1 MQTQGAAHSE
11 YGLENHGIRN
21 VNAVYW
27 NLSTPQLYEEA
38 IRRREGRLAH
48 LGPLVVRTGQH
59 TGRSPNDKFIV
70 REPSSADKL
79 WWGKVNR
86 AMEPA
91 NFEMLQRRRLAYL
104 QGKDLFV
111 QDCFAGAD
119 PEYRLPIRVITET
132 AWHNLFARNMFIQAK
147 PEDLATHVPQ
157 FTIIN
162 APNFHAIPEVDGTH
176 SEVFIVLHFGQR
188 LVLIGGTQYAGE
200 IKKSIFTV
208 LNYLLPQRNVLSMHC
223 SANIGP
229 KGDAA
234 IFFGLSGTGKTTL
247 SADPNRTLIG
257 DDEHGWSDRG
267 VFNFEGGCYAKVIRL
282 SPTAE
287 PEIYETTRRFGTI
300 LENVAF
306 DSATGRLDLDDDS
319 LTENTRAAYP
329 ISHIPNATRDGLGSH
344 PTNIIMLTADAF
356 GVLPPIARL
365 SPAQAM
371 YHFLSGYTAKV
382 AGTEKGVTEPSA
394 TFSTCFGAPFMALSP
409 TVYANLLGE
418 KIAKHN
424 VNVWLVNTG
433 WSGGPYGVG
442 QRMKIAYTRAMV
454 HAALDGALNDVPTV
468 SDPNFGIA
476 VPTACPNVPAEVLN
490 PRNTWAD
497 KDAYDV
503 QARKLAGMFAENF
516 KTFAN
521 DVSAEVQA
529 AGPRVGA

>member
-70 REPSSADKL
+70 REPSSADKV

-91 NFEMLQRRRLAYL
+91 NFETLHRRLLAYL

-119 PEYRLPIRVITET
+119 PEYRLLIRVITET

-223 SANIGP
+223 SANIGA

-234 IFFGLSGTGKTTL
+234 IFFGL
-247 SADPNRTLIG
+247 
-257 DDEHGWSDRG
+257 
-267 VFNFEGGCYAKVIRL
+267 
-282 SPTAE
+282 
-287 PEIYETTRRFGTI
+287 
-300 LENVAF
+300 
-306 DSATGRLDLDDDS
+306 
-319 LTENTRAAYP
+319 
-329 ISHIPNATRDGLGSH
+329 
-344 PTNIIMLTADAF
+344 
-356 GVLPPIARL
+356 
-365 SPAQAM
+365 
-371 YHFLSGYTAKV
+371 
-382 AGTEKGVTEPSA
+382 
-394 TFSTCFGAPFMALSP
+394 
-409 TVYANLLGE
+409 
-418 KIAKHN
+418 
-424 VNVWLVNTG
+424 
-433 WSGGPYGVG
+433 
-442 QRMKIAYTRAMV
+442 
-454 HAALDGALNDVPTV
+454 
-468 SDPNFGIA
+468 
-476 VPTACPNVPAEVLN
+476 
-490 PRNTWAD
+490 
-497 KDAYDV
+497 
-503 QARKLAGMFAENF
+503 
-516 KTFAN
+516 
-521 DVSAEVQA
+521 
-529 AGPRVGA
+529 